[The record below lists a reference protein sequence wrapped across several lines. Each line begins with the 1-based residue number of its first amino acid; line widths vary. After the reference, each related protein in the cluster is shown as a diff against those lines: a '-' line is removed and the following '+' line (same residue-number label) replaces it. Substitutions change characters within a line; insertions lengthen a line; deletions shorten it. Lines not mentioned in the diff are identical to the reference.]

1 MVKLSNTVPRKL
13 IRLPITELCI
23 DRVTLLIVTYP
34 INNNALMS
42 LFITRQTLNLSS
54 SIVVIGHHFTIRIS
68 HRLHPVPAIIRYAKL
83 YTFVTNYRSV
93 LSINEKYH
101 TKAIQYQLHTLEEMI
116 YKHFVIFETGCF
128 FIIIIGKELY
138 IILQY
143 K

>member
-1 MVKLSNTVPRKL
+1 MVKLSSAVPRKL
-13 IRLPITELCI
+13 LRLPITELLI

-34 INNNALMS
+34 VNNNALMS

-54 SIVVIGHHFTIRIS
+54 SIVVIGNHFTIRIS
-68 HRLHPVPAIIRYAKL
+68 HRLHPVSAVIRYAKL

-116 YKHFVIFETGCF
+116 YKHLLSSKLGVS
-128 FIIIIGKELY
+128 Y
-138 IILQY
+138 Y
-143 K
+143 HNR

>member
-68 HRLHPVPAIIRYAKL
+68 HRLHTVPAIMRYAKL

-116 YKHFVIFETGCF
+116 YKHLLSSKLGVF
-128 FIIIIGKELY
+128 Y
-138 IILQY
+138 Y
-143 K
+143 HNR

>member
-34 INNNALMS
+34 VNNNALTS
-42 LFITRQTLNLSS
+42 LFIARKTLNLSS

-68 HRLHPVPAIIRYAKL
+68 HRLHTVPAIMRYAKL

-116 YKHFVIFETGCF
+116 YKHLLSSKLGVS
-128 FIIIIGKELY
+128 Y
-138 IILQY
+138 Y
-143 K
+143 HNR

>member
-13 IRLPITELCI
+13 IRLPITELRI
-23 DRVTLLIVTYP
+23 DRVTLLVVTYP
-34 INNNALMS
+34 VNNNALTS
-42 LFITRQTLNLSS
+42 LFIARQTLNLSS
-54 SIVVIGHHFTIRIS
+54 SIVVIGNHFTIRIS

-116 YKHFVIFETGCF
+116 YKHLLSSKLGVF
-128 FIIIIGKELY
+128 Y
-138 IILQY
+138 Y
-143 K
+143 HNR

>member
-13 IRLPITELCI
+13 IRLPITELRI

-34 INNNALMS
+34 VNNNALMS
-42 LFITRQTLNLSS
+42 LFIARQTLNLSS
-54 SIVVIGHHFTIRIS
+54 SIVVIGNHFTVRIT
-68 HRLHPVPAIIRYAKL
+68 HRLHPVPAIMRYAKL

-116 YKHFVIFETGCF
+116 YKHLLSSKLGVS
-128 FIIIIGKELY
+128 Y
-138 IILQY
+138 Y
-143 K
+143 HNR

>member
-1 MVKLSNTVPRKL
+1 MVRLSSAVPRKL
-13 IRLPITELCI
+13 LRLPITELHI
-23 DRVTLLIVTYP
+23 DCVTLLIVTYP

-68 HRLHPVPAIIRYAKL
+68 HRLHTVPAIMRYAKL

-116 YKHFVIFETGCF
+116 YKHLLSSKLGVS
-128 FIIIIGKELY
+128 Y
-138 IILQY
+138 Y
-143 K
+143 HNR